1 MSRDDPWCWI
11 IDISV
16 FTSLSSSFSGPRL
29 LGTRE
34 EEVDDVGAE
43 LRRWIEE
50 DITPEWI
57 RNQQKMRKMSN
68 SRRVEEV
75 GIILAWSNI

>member
-1 MSRDDPWCWI
+1 M
-11 IDISV
+11 
-16 FTSLSSSFSGPRL
+16 
-29 LGTRE
+29 GTRE

-68 SRRVEEV
+68 SRRVEQV
-75 GIILAWSNI
+75 GIRAWSNIY